1 MQFVSSATVPYF
13 LPLVKYQLSYTR
25 IHACGRKPH
34 TSERLRSVRVQSVT
48 AVLDQYAAVL
58 DSLEEIKIT
67 ATLPLL
73 PFHL

>member
-1 MQFVSSATVPYF
+1 
-13 LPLVKYQLSYTR
+13 
-25 IHACGRKPH
+25 
-34 TSERLRSVRVQSVT
+34 VQSVT